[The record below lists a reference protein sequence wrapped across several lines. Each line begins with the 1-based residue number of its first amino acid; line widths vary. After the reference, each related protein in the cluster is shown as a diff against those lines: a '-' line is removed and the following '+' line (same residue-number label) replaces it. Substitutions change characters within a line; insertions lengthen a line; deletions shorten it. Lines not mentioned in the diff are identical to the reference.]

1 MSSRLIVKNLPKYI
15 DEKRLR
21 EHFSTQGEITDIKL
35 KRTQKGAT
43 RRFAFIGYK
52 TEEQA
57 KQAYEYFRNTYFDT
71 SKLEVSF
78 AKPIGSNDIER
89 PWSKYSKGSS
99 LYYQAHPEIQKQKK
113 LEVDLQR
120 KKKYQEMQE
129 KKQKVFNESV
139 ANDPKLVEFLQVMK
153 PRSNTKKW
161 TNDEILKLKPVIKK
175 KRKVGN
181 FVEEEEMSIVSGSLK
196 KNKNQ
201 IYTRRHKRFIDDE
214 DPEKGDNLI
223 GKNEEKD
230 ANQKS
235 IQNDSNIF
243 IETNSNSNVPVD
255 NDFNANQDD
264 SVVSIAFDDGVS
276 DFEYF
281 SSKKKEKLSD
291 EIELNKN
298 GKNEK
303 ENEEQVEDSLVA
315 KTGRLFVKNI
325 PFTTTEEELSEFFGE
340 YGTILETHI
349 PLKKETKQ
357 PYGIAFVLF
366 KEPIDAVSAFE
377 ELNGK
382 FFQGRILQ
390 ISAAKEEVE
399 EEKDED
405 NDSGAKDGMRRE
417 SKFQRKKQKERKKNA
432 ENTINWNSI
441 FLSSDTVAEAVS
453 KNLNIS
459 KSQLLDPQSSNMAV
473 RLSLAETSVISETK
487 AYLEKE
493 GVNLDSFNGLN
504 ALTKRSK
511 TTILVKN
518 LPFSTEKQEIEEIFS
533 KFGSIKKIIIPPTK
547 AVALVEFIHPTE
559 AKKALRSLAYRKYR
573 HVPLFLEWAPLASLK
588 SNDEKKD
595 ENKSKIMKQNLDE
608 SLKLTD
614 QDSVGSTLFVK
625 NLSFETDEEKLREVF
640 QNFRV
645 KSVKISRKKDV
656 KTGEL
661 ASMGF
666 GFIDFENKNE
676 ALKAIKQKQSVV
688 VDERELVLEFSKS
701 RGKSGKLGKKK
712 NRKLVDLKK
721 LKGTKLLVR
730 NIPFEATRKEIR
742 ELFGSFGEIKSVR
755 IPKKFD
761 GSHRGFGFVDFVTK
775 QEAENARSALLNTH
789 LYGRHLV
796 VEEAKDDKSI
806 DEIRNKV
813 GKKFGKQMK

>member
-129 KKQKVFNESV
+129 KKQKMFNESV

-255 NDFNANQDD
+255 NDFNANQED

-340 YGTILETHI
+340 YGTILEKFI
-349 PLKKETKQ
+349 FLFRFRNSYSFKRKQ
-357 PYGIAFVLF
+357 SNPYGIAFVLF

-382 FFQGRILQ
+382 FFKEEFFKFLQ
-390 ISAAKEEVE
+390 QKEEVE

-417 SKFQRKKQKERKKNA
+417 SKFQRKKQKKERRMQK
-432 ENTINWNSI
+432 I
-441 FLSSDTVAEAVS
+441 
-453 KNLNIS
+453 
-459 KSQLLDPQSSNMAV
+459 
-473 RLSLAETSVISETK
+473 RLI
-487 AYLEKE
+487 
-493 GVNLDSFNGLN
+493 G
-504 ALTKRSK
+504 
-511 TTILVKN
+511 
-518 LPFSTEKQEIEEIFS
+518 
-533 KFGSIKKIIIPPTK
+533 
-547 AVALVEFIHPTE
+547 
-559 AKKALRSLAYRKYR
+559 
-573 HVPLFLEWAPLASLK
+573 
-588 SNDEKKD
+588 
-595 ENKSKIMKQNLDE
+595 
-608 SLKLTD
+608 
-614 QDSVGSTLFVK
+614 
-625 NLSFETDEEKLREVF
+625 
-640 QNFRV
+640 
-645 KSVKISRKKDV
+645 
-656 KTGEL
+656 
-661 ASMGF
+661 
-666 GFIDFENKNE
+666 
-676 ALKAIKQKQSVV
+676 
-688 VDERELVLEFSKS
+688 
-701 RGKSGKLGKKK
+701 
-712 NRKLVDLKK
+712 
-721 LKGTKLLVR
+721 
-730 NIPFEATRKEIR
+730 IR
-742 ELFGSFGEIKSVR
+742 YF
-755 IPKKFD
+755 
-761 GSHRGFGFVDFVTK
+761 
-775 QEAENARSALLNTH
+775 
-789 LYGRHLV
+789 
-796 VEEAKDDKSI
+796 
-806 DEIRNKV
+806 
-813 GKKFGKQMK
+813 